1 MSEWKWKRYVST
13 RDWSLKYRWVTVFMQ
28 AKRGGLRKS
37 HAWRGACTVLRYVV
51 HIMVSFDNLEVK
63 LGNLLTVKEKIISV
77 YFKKISILHHRGIQ
91 TFFHPNSVIL
101 FFL

>member
-1 MSEWKWKRYVST
+1 
-13 RDWSLKYRWVTVFMQ
+13 MQ

-63 LGNLLTVKEKIISV
+63 LGNLLTVKEKIVIV
-77 YFKKISILHHRGIQ
+77 YFKKISILHHKGIQ

>member
-13 RDWSLKYRWVTVFMQ
+13 RDWVTVFMQ

-37 HAWRGACTVLRYVV
+37 HAWRGACTVLRHVV

-63 LGNLLTVKEKIISV
+63 LGNLLTVKEKII
-77 YFKKISILHHRGIQ
+77 
-91 TFFHPNSVIL
+91 
-101 FFL
+101 